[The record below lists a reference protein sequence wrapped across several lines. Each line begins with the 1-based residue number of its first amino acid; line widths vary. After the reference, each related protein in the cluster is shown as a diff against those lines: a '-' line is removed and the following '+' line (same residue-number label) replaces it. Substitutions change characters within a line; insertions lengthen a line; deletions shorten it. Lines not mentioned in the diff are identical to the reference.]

1 MRMIGSIPSFRFS
14 RNPGLA
20 LIALLVVLLGAYQ
33 AAQLILADDLE
44 TIFMAGLIF
53 VGGAI
58 VVAILN
64 DWRRGVYLFLGWVMF
79 EDLIRKYL
87 GNNMAIFFAKDLL
100 VLILYLS
107 FFTSRRANRVK
118 TSSPPFLIP
127 LLILFWFGFMQ
138 VFNPQSTSV
147 FYGLLGMKI
156 YFLYVP
162 LFFVGYSFL
171 ETDDDLRKIMTFNS
185 ILVMCVAGL
194 GIAQSIIGPTF
205 LNPRVLQE
213 DIRDLSTLYRI
224 APISGVIAYRPT
236 SVFVSTG
243 RFSNFIIV
251 SWVLVLG
258 FGGYLLLR
266 SRRSRL
272 IAFLTIGTVG
282 IAAIMS
288 TSRGVFL
295 WTASSALIVTAAFLW
310 GAPWRQGEVRRVLRA
325 IQRTVLVA
333 GFALFLMITL
343 FPEQFGSRIAIYSE
357 TLSPDSPATELVY
370 RARDYP
376 LKNFL
381 LAFQYDHWVTGYG
394 IGTASL
400 GTQYV
405 MRILHAAPMGVTVEN
420 GYGQIV
426 LELGILG
433 LLMWITL
440 CGAIILSAWTV
451 VKELRQTP
459 WFPVAFCIFWY
470 SFLLL
475 IPMSYIGFV
484 AYQDY
489 VMNSYLWL
497 MLGVLFRLPDL
508 ARQTALSE
516 VAQAPHP
523 AAGQG

>member
-1 MRMIGSIPSFRFS
+1 MRMIGSLPSFRFS
-14 RNPGLA
+14 RSPGLA
-20 LIALLVVLLGAYQ
+20 LIALLVVFLIAYQ
-33 AAQLILADDLE
+33 AAELILAGDLE
-44 TIFMAGLIF
+44 TIFMAGLVF
-53 VGGAI
+53 VGGAV

-64 DWRRGVYLFLGWVMF
+64 DWRRGIYLFLGWVMF
-79 EDLIRKYL
+79 EDLVRKYL
-87 GNNMAIFFAKDLL
+87 GNNMAIFFGKDLL
-100 VLILYLS
+100 VLVLYLS
-107 FFTSRRANRVK
+107 FFTSRRANQVK
-118 TSSPPFLIP
+118 TFRPPFLVP
-127 LLILFWFGFMQ
+127 LLIFFWFGVVQ
-138 VFNPQSTSV
+138 VFNLQSQSV

-162 LFFVGYSFL
+162 LIFVGYGFL
-171 ETDDDLRKIMTFNS
+171 QNDEDLRKLLTFIS

-194 GIAQSIIGPTF
+194 GIAQSILGPTF

-213 DIRDLSTLYRI
+213 DIRDLSTLYRA
-224 APISGVIAYRPT
+224 APISGAIAYRPT

-243 RFSNFIIV
+243 RFSNFIVV

-272 IAFLTIGTVG
+272 IAFLAIGTVG

-288 TSRGVFL
+288 TSRSAIL
-295 WTASSALIVTAAFLW
+295 WTGSGGLVVMAAFLW

-325 IQRTVLVA
+325 IQRTLLFA
-333 GFALFLMITL
+333 GLALLLMITL
-343 FPEQFGSRIAIYSE
+343 FPEQLGSRIAIYSE
-357 TLSPDSPATELVY
+357 TLSPDSPASELVY

-376 LKNFL
+376 FKNFL

-405 MRILHAAPMGVTVEN
+405 MRILHAPPMGVTVEN
-420 GYGQIV
+420 GFGQIV

-440 CGAIILSAWTV
+440 SWAIILSAWKV
-451 VKELRQTP
+451 VTKLRQTP
-459 WFPVAFCIFWY
+459 WFPLAFCIFWY

-475 IPMSYIGFV
+475 IPMSYVGFV

-489 VMNSYLWL
+489 VMNAYLWL
-497 MLGVLFRLPDL
+497 MLGILFRLPHL
-508 ARQTALSE
+508 ARQTALPG
-516 VAQAPHP
+516 VAETPRFAL
-523 AAGQG
+523 GQG

>member
-1 MRMIGSIPSFRFS
+1 MRMIGSVPSFRFS

-20 LIALLVVLLGAYQ
+20 LVALLVVLLGAYQ
-33 AAQLILADDLE
+33 VAQLILADDLE

-64 DWRRGVYLFLGWVMF
+64 DWRRGVYLFLAWVMF

-87 GNNMAIFFAKDLL
+87 GNNMAIFFAKDFL

-107 FFTSRRANRVK
+107 FFTSRRANRVRIF
-118 TSSPPFLIP
+118 SPPFLIP
-127 LLILFWFGFMQ
+127 LLIFFWFSFIQ

-171 ETDDDLRKIMTFNS
+171 ENDDDLRKIMTFNS

-205 LNPRVLQE
+205 LNPRVLQD
-213 DIRDLSTLYRI
+213 DIRDLSTLYRT
-224 APISGVIAYRPT
+224 APISGLTAYRPT

-243 RFSNFIIV
+243 RFSNFIMV

-272 IAFLTIGTVG
+272 IAFLAIGTVG

-288 TSRGVFL
+288 TSRSAIM
-295 WTASSALIVTAAFLW
+295 WTGSGAMVMMAAFLW

-325 IQRTVLVA
+325 IQRTLMVA
-333 GFALFLMITL
+333 GLALLLMITL
-343 FPEQFGSRIAIYSE
+343 FPEELGSRVAIYSE
-357 TLSPDSPATELVY
+357 TLSPDSPASELVY

-405 MRILHAAPMGVTVEN
+405 MRIMHAAPMGVTVEN
-420 GYGQIV
+420 GFGQIM
-426 LELGILG
+426 LELGIVG
-433 LLMWITL
+433 LLMWIVL
-440 CGAIILSAWTV
+440 SAAIILSAWKV
-451 VKELRQTP
+451 VQKLRGTP
-459 WFPVAFCIFWY
+459 WFPMGFGIFWY
-470 SFLLL
+470 SFLVLVPL
-475 IPMSYIGFV
+475 SYIVF
-484 AYQDY
+484 ANYQDY
-489 VMNSYLWL
+489 VLNAYLWL
-497 MLGVLFRLPDL
+497 FLGILFRLPEL
-508 ARQTALSE
+508 AAETAQTESA
-516 VAQAPHP
+516 AQAASPP
-523 AAGQG
+523 GQA